1 MYTGALPTTS
11 NREDWRAA
19 YELIDPATGATVDI
33 QPCTITMTVRDF
45 KTKGTKFTASTDS
58 GEISIATDNTFQWLI
73 PAETMGGLCQG
84 QYEVGLRISQSG
96 RVAQI
101 MISTIQ
107 VLEGIDQQ

>member
-1 MYTGALPTTS
+1 MYTGALPATS

-33 QPCTITMTVRDF
+33 QLCAITMTVRDF
-45 KTKGTKFTASTDS
+45 KSKCPKFNASTDG
-58 GEISIATDNTFQWLI
+58 GEITIAVDNTFQWLI
-73 PAETMGGLCQG
+73 PADTMAGLCQG

-101 MISTIQ
+101 MISTLQ